1 MDPKTTKAAHT
12 ITQAAA
18 ARAAA
23 PPQHP
28 QDDAIR
34 HRRQRHIPLSLGKAS
49 LRLRLEAYYSL
60 IAPATVSD
68 RTVWLPIYDQI
79 YDKVRCTLPCTLWQ
93 AVSKRIVSLFQNQG
107 HLYTMRI
114 VDWPVNEGAG
124 ASFTFDTCSSQ
135 RIGLS
140 WLVYL
145 RSIDGLDSTS
155 WFWILSCFYLLLLL
169 LYCASFFCR
178 SSSGPCTF
186 LLNCSVVFGNWNGP
200 PRN

>member
-114 VDWPVNEGAG
+114 VDWLVNERCWCFFYFWHVLITENWIELTCLP
-124 ASFTFDTCSSQ
+124 SIYRRTRLDFLILDTSM
-135 RIGLS
+135 
-140 WLVYL
+140 
-145 RSIDGLDSTS
+145 
-155 WFWILSCFYLLLLL
+155 
-169 LYCASFFCR
+169 
-178 SSSGPCTF
+178 F
-186 LLNCSVVFGNWNGP
+186 LLTVVVVVVLRLILLSFLVWTMYVFIELFGGFWKLKWTTA
-200 PRN
+200 